1 MQVFVSFTLCLFF
14 FLCVCESE
22 CKRAALAAI
31 KCPIMAIME
40 LKFSI
45 KILAQRAM
53 IAQCKGISQHLR
65 IQLSTPRT
73 IWIGD
78 FEAFKIERMKSKIEC
93 DLKSDV
99 RPFL

>member
-1 MQVFVSFTLCLFF
+1 M
-14 FLCVCESE
+14 
-22 CKRAALAAI
+22 AAI

-45 KILAQRAM
+45 KIFAQRAM
-53 IAQCKGISQHLR
+53 IAQCEAISLHLR
-65 IQLSTPRT
+65 IQPRT

-93 DLKSDV
+93 DLKSDM